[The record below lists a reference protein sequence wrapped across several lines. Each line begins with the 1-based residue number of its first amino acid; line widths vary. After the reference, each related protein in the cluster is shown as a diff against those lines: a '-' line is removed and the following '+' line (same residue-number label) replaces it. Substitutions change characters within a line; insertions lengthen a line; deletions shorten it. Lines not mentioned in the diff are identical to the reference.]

1 MHPMTTTPAERQFS
15 QLSMEEAMPE
25 TRYLSELFNIQP
37 PNWGLRGDPW
47 LWQDMQKVFSAT
59 PFPHSSPELVADI
72 RRIFQEKTGA
82 ELTPSA
88 RPYVEAYA
96 KGGMSSGM
104 ISGKWWLNTAIP
116 LLVSLREIAE
126 ANEEEFDSILKDGT
140 SSFAFRA
147 HACKP
152 A

>member
-1 MHPMTTTPAERQFS
+1 MS
-15 QLSMEEAMPE
+15 D

-47 LWQDMQKVFSAT
+47 LWQDMKKAFADT
-59 PFPHSSPELVADI
+59 PFPYSSSELVVDI
-72 RRIFQEKTGA
+72 RRLFQEKTGA

-104 ISGKWWLNTAIP
+104 VSGKWWLNVAIP
-116 LLVSLREIAE
+116 LLVTLREIAE
-126 ANEEEFDSILKDGT
+126 NNEEEFDGILKNGT
-140 SSFAFRA
+140 SLFAFRTN
-147 HACKP
+147 ACQP